1 VCEFSPLAE
10 EGLRPEILYEGNSLI
25 IIFHGDRFHVK
36 IPAEE
41 IIMLNFNNSNIVK
54 TLNALLMRDSGI
66 NRVKF
71 NSIFCNDVENGI
83 FSFQFCC
90 GANIDDYCPGDDIT
104 KEVVEKLDNL
114 GRSKQFEKALK
125 LLSK

>member
-1 VCEFSPLAE
+1 
-10 EGLRPEILYEGNSLI
+10 
-25 IIFHGDRFHVK
+25 
-36 IPAEE
+36 
-41 IIMLNFNNSNIVK
+41 MLNFNNSNIVK

-90 GANIDDYCPGDDIT
+90 GANIT
-104 KEVVEKLDNL
+104 REVVEKLDNL

>member
-1 VCEFSPLAE
+1 
-10 EGLRPEILYEGNSLI
+10 
-25 IIFHGDRFHVK
+25 
-36 IPAEE
+36 
-41 IIMLNFNNSNIVK
+41 MLNFNNSNIVK

-114 GRSKQFEKALK
+114 GHSKQFEKALK

>member
-1 VCEFSPLAE
+1 
-10 EGLRPEILYEGNSLI
+10 
-25 IIFHGDRFHVK
+25 
-36 IPAEE
+36 
-41 IIMLNFNNSNIVK
+41 MLNFNNSNIVK

-90 GANIDDYCPGDDIT
+90 GANINDYCPGDDIT
-104 KEVVEKLDNL
+104 REVVEKLDNL